1 MDYKTRITLMERLKN
16 SGDEKSWDEFNNV
29 YRRYIYSIVKSMYVE
44 ESRIDDLIQDV
55 LLSVWKALPGFE
67 YNNGKGRFSSW
78 LATIT
83 VNKVKS
89 AKLQKSRQINREHK
103 AYEHQGEL
111 DGNDLEKLFN
121 KEWAA
126 FLTQKAWENISSD
139 LSITMKQ
146 CFEGFMDG
154 MKVKEIADSLELPEN
169 TVSVYKRRVST
180 IMKREIHRLREE
192 LD

>member
-1 MDYKTRITLMERLKN
+1 MNYKTRLTLMERLKN

-29 YRRYIYSIVKSMYVE
+29 YRRYIYSIVKSMAVE

-89 AKLQKSRQINREHK
+89 ANLQKSRQINREHK
-103 AYEHQGEL
+103 AYE
-111 DGNDLEKLFN
+111 N
-121 KEWAA
+121 
-126 FLTQKAWENISSD
+126 
-139 LSITMKQ
+139 
-146 CFEGFMDG
+146 
-154 MKVKEIADSLELPEN
+154 
-169 TVSVYKRRVST
+169 
-180 IMKREIHRLREE
+180 
-192 LD
+192 

>member
-1 MDYKTRITLMERLKN
+1 MEYKTRLTLMERLKN
-16 SGDEKSWDEFNNV
+16 SGDERSWDEFNNV
-29 YRRYIYSIVKSMYVE
+29 YRRYIYSIVKSMHVE

-89 AKLQKSRQINREHK
+89 AKLQKSRQLNREHK
-103 AYEHQGEL
+103 AYENQQEVSGSE
-111 DGNDLEKLFN
+111 LEKMFD

-126 FLTQKAWENISSD
+126 FLTQTAWENISPD
-139 LSITMKQ
+139 LSDTMRI

-154 MKVKEIADSLELPEN
+154 KMIKVIAQELELPEN
-169 TVSVYKRRVST
+169 TVSVYKKRVST

>member
-1 MDYKTRITLMERLKN
+1 MNYKTRLTLMERLKN
-16 SGDEKSWDEFNNV
+16 SGDEKSWNEFNQV
-29 YRRYIYSIVKSMYVE
+29 YRRYIYSIVKSMDVA

-89 AKLQKSRQINREHK
+89 AKLQKSRQLNREHK
-103 AYEHQGEL
+103 VYEQQAEMSQ
-111 DGNDLEKLFN
+111 NDLEKMFD

-126 FLTQKAWENISSD
+126 FLTQKAWENISTD
-139 LSITMKQ
+139 LSETMRQ

-154 MKVKEIADSLELPEN
+154 KKIKDIAKNLNLPEN

>member
-1 MDYKTRITLMERLKN
+1 MERLKN
-16 SGDEKSWDEFNNV
+16 SGDEKSWDEFNSV

-89 AKLQKSRQINREHK
+89 AKLQKSRQLNREHK
-103 AYEHQGEL
+103 AYEQQ
-111 DGNDLEKLFN
+111 NDLSSNELEQMFD

-126 FLTQKAWENISSD
+126 FLTQKAWENISRD
-139 LSITMKQ
+139 LSETMRK

-154 MKVKEIADSLELPEN
+154 QKIKEIADNLDLPEN
-169 TVSVYKRRVST
+169 TVSVYKKRVST

>member
-180 IMKREIHRLREE
+180 IMKREIHRLTEE

>member
-16 SGDEKSWDEFNNV
+16 SGDEKSWNEFNNV

-103 AYEHQGEL
+103 AYENRQNNE
-111 DGNDLEKLFN
+111 DNDLEKLFD

-126 FLTQKAWENISSD
+126 FLTQKAWENINDD
-139 LSITMKQ
+139 LSETMRL

-154 MKVKEIADSLELPEN
+154 MKIKDIAEELELPEN